1 MQEKTQLTSAGI
13 NVRHLL
19 IPILGL
25 SWFAAIF
32 ANCAWL
38 YEDAFISFRSIEQMH
53 AGNGPVWN
61 PDERVQVYTSAG
73 WYWLGYLARLFTAD
87 YMLATLFWSA
97 LCCAGMLALLRRFF
111 TTDLS
116 WLAIVV
122 LLTASRGVMDF
133 STSGLENPLGY
144 LLVVAFAW
152 YWREALSGPRPS
164 RAALIKMF
172 LVASLIPL
180 ARHDLVLL
188 VIPVCVQAL
197 WLGRRSLSIPQWAL
211 LLAVA
216 AAPLLLWTGFSLAYY
231 GMPFPNTYYA
241 KAATGIER
249 IGLVQAGINY
259 YLVNLFFDPVTV
271 IGVLA
276 GTYYLLRSKQIA
288 IGLGLLLNL
297 LYVLWLG
304 GDYMLT
310 RFLTYSFILVL
321 ACGGQGLVDKVR
333 GNLRVWQKVVLV
345 GCMVLLGLI
354 LWQETWQMNIVRWVS
369 VVYQNT
375 LLVTE
380 SPDGEILNELH
391 RLEPRGLLLCMLL
404 LSWLIWMPGVKW
416 IQTMRG
422 IPAVSLNGIAL
433 VGAGLA
439 YLQFN
444 PSATIHLRAPTDISV
459 FSVVQLRHEIDFN
472 KHSTLDAW
480 LDHRQG
486 IRRQEALL
494 TKYALTNTY
503 YIDGKPTL
511 LSPKFPDLVWR
522 KSGEYMGIKTDRVL
536 LSYIGLAAYSY
547 GVDGHIY
554 DLLGIADPYI
564 ARLGVHKFSPF
575 FRVAHWQRPFA
586 AEYLTRDLT
595 SETWQLGEDYQR
607 LAQDVNLATRSPNLW
622 TKERWQAIWRLISDQ
637 YTLPVPQDVL
647 RLNSYFYL
655 LRKDSCAQC
664 LSVISVLA
672 DSKFVPLK
680 IVIGRDWWARQINL
694 GNNEAVL
701 FSL

>member
-1 MQEKTQLTSAGI
+1 MQVGSF
-13 NVRHLL
+13 RSL
-19 IPILGL
+19 IPVLGL
-25 SWFAAIF
+25 CWFAAIF
-32 ANCAWL
+32 VNCAWL
-38 YEDAFISFRSIEQMH
+38 FEDAFISFRSIEQMH

-133 STSGLENPLGY
+133 SSSGLENPLGY

-152 YWREALSGPRPS
+152 YWREALGGPRPS

-188 VIPVCVQAL
+188 VIPACVQAL
-197 WLGRRSLSIPQWAL
+197 WIGRRSLTIPQWAL
-211 LLAVA
+211 LLAAA

-404 LSWLIWMPGVKW
+404 LSWLIWMPGIKK
-416 IQTMRG
+416 IQTMHG
-422 IPAVSLNGIAL
+422 ISAVSLNGLAL

-444 PSATIHLRAPTDISV
+444 PSAAIHLTTPEDQIALT
-459 FSVVQLRHEIDFN
+459 VVQVRYANGYNENAVLR
-472 KHSTLDAW
+472 AW
-480 LDHRQG
+480 LNHRQG
-486 IRRQEALL
+486 ERKQESIPAKRALSGDIYL
-494 TKYALTNTY
+494 E
-503 YIDGKPTL
+503 GKPIL
-511 LSPKFPDLVWR
+511 WSYEYPELVWR
-522 KSGEYMGIKTDRVL
+522 KSGNYLRQKTDRTIMSAV
-536 LSYIGLAAYSY
+536 GWAGFNY
-547 GVDGHIY
+547 GVNGHIY
-554 DLLGIADPYI
+554 DQLGLADPFI
-564 ARLGVHKFSPF
+564 ARLKVYEHNPF
-575 FRVAHWQRPFA
+575 LPVAHWTRAIAP
-586 AEYLTRDLT
+586 EYFTK
-595 SETWQLGEDYQR
+595 SVGQWQVGEDYQR
-607 LAQDVNLATRSPNLW
+607 LAQDISLATRSPNLW

-637 YTLPVPQDVL
+637 YTLPAPQDVL
-647 RLNSYFYL
+647 RLHNYFYL
-655 LRKDSCAQC
+655 FRKEQC
-664 LSVISVLA
+664 PTCLLAISVFPDNRYFPLQLA
-672 DSKFVPLK
+672 V
-680 IVIGRDWWARQINL
+680 GRYWWSRQIDITNAV
-694 GNNEAVL
+694 AVL
-701 FSL
+701 INY

>member
-1 MQEKTQLTSAGI
+1 MGI
-13 NVRHLL
+13 HRRL
-19 IPILGL
+19 IPALGL
-25 SWFAAIF
+25 CWFAAIF

-38 YEDAFISFRSIEQMH
+38 FEDAFISFRSIEQMH

-122 LLTASRGVMDF
+122 LLTTSRGVMDF

-152 YWREALSGPRPS
+152 YWREALGGPRPS

-172 LVASLIPL
+172 LVAALIPL

-188 VIPVCVQAL
+188 VIPACVQ
-197 WLGRRSLSIPQWAL
+197 
-211 LLAVA
+211 
-216 AAPLLLWTGFSLAYY
+216 PLLLWTGFSLAYY

-249 IGLVQAGINY
+249 IALVQAGINY

-310 RFLTYSFILVL
+310 RFLTYGFIVVL
-321 ACGGQGLVDKVR
+321 ACGGQDLVDGVR
-333 GNLRVWQKVVLV
+333 RNLRVWQKVALA
-345 GCMVLLGLI
+345 GCMVLLSLA
-354 LWQETWQMNIVRWVS
+354 LWQEVLQKIIQLVIIAI
-369 VVYQNT
+369 YQG
-375 LLVTE
+375 LLKLGGISAGMELDELTQ
-380 SPDGEILNELH
+380 LNLH
-391 RLEPRGLLLCMLL
+391 GLLLCLL
-404 LSWLIWMPGVKW
+404 LMGILMWIPGAKWLQNIA
-416 IQTMRG
+416 G
-422 IPAVSLNGIAL
+422 ISVRTVNSLAF
-433 VGAGLA
+433 VVAGLV

-444 PSATIHLRAPTDISV
+444 PLAALRLDAPAEDTV
-459 FSVVQLRHEIDFN
+459 FSVSQIRHIFDLN
-472 KHSTLDAW
+472 KFSALDIWLNYRQSDKRQIAIST
-480 LDHRQG
+480 QYV
-486 IRRQEALL
+486 L
-494 TKYALTNTY
+494 TSAN

-511 LSPKFPDLVWR
+511 LSPKFPDFQWR
-522 KSGEYMGIKTDRVL
+522 KTGEYLIKQTDIL
-536 LSYIGLAAYSY
+536 IAHAIGLLGY
-547 GVDGHIY
+547 GFRLDGHIY
-554 DLLGIADPYI
+554 DVLGLTEPYLS
-564 ARLGVHKFSPF
+564 RLPTRPHNPF
-575 FRVAHWQRPFA
+575 RRIAHWSRSFPP
-586 AEYLTRDLT
+586 EYFDHDSKNGDWRSD
-595 SETWQLGEDYQR
+595 GDYQR
-607 LAQDVNLATRSPNLW
+607 LAYDVYLATREPKLW
-622 TKERWQAIWRLISDQ
+622 TEERWRAIWRL
-637 YTLPVPQDVL
+637 TLNRYKLPKLQEEQHIP
-647 RLNSYFYL
+647 SYIYL
-655 LRKDSCAQC
+655 FRKDKYHTY
-664 LSVISVLA
+664 LNVISA
-672 DSKFVPLK
+672 DVKGEILPLSKV
-680 IVIGRDWWARQINL
+680 VQRNWQARQILLNDTQAL
-694 GNNEAVL
+694 YY
-701 FSL
+701 SL